1 MHMAFLD
8 DLKKEAQA
16 LKEQEHNLT
25 QARAQEVTQSFL
37 LVQSKLKMIQ
47 LYLQELVKHLNTISS
62 NINRAYYIDGLGTI
76 DDFRPERF
84 VVNTDRFSIDEKEFI
99 KIVYLRFACKTE
111 REIVISKNTPSMI
124 EMQRQY
130 LWQANLKFQCTEF
143 KNEKGLLDRATFN
156 VVNEIPVHIK
166 FAADFE
172 QARIF
177 LSIKNFNGLT
187 VNEFSYDADEIDES
201 MLDEFARY
209 LVGKPNT
216 FIELGRHQ
224 QLIKQKA
231 IARRASSDASYVQL
245 DPKEAARLDA
255 EADGTPGARKKGLFG
270 SLKSLLS
277 KE

>member
-1 MHMAFLD
+1 MAFLD

-16 LKEQEHNLT
+16 LKEREQNLT

-37 LVQSKLKMIQ
+37 LVQSKLKIIQ
-47 LYLQELVKHLNTISS
+47 LYLQELVNHLNTISA
-62 NINRAYYIDGLGTI
+62 NTTRAYYIDGFGTV

-111 REIVISKNTPSMI
+111 REIVISKNIPSMI

-143 KNEKGLLDRATFN
+143 KNAKGLLDRATFN
-156 VVNEIPVHIK
+156 VANEIPVHIK

-177 LSIKNFNGLT
+177 LSMKNFNGLT

-201 MLDEFARY
+201 MLDEFAKY

-224 QLIKQKA
+224 QSMKQMVV
-231 IARRASSDASYVQL
+231 ARRANMGPAYAQL
-245 DPKEAARLDA
+245 DPEHAARLDA
-255 EADGTPGARKKGLFG
+255 EADGAPKERKKGLFG
-270 SLKSLLS
+270 SLKSLLY

>member
-1 MHMAFLD
+1 MAFLD
-8 DLKKEAQA
+8 ELKKEAQA
-16 LKEQEHNLT
+16 LKEQEQNLT

-47 LYLQELVKHLNTISS
+47 LYLQELVKHLNTISGGTA
-62 NINRAYYIDGLGTI
+62 RPYYIDGFGTI

-84 VVNTDRFSIDEKEFI
+84 VVNTDRFNIDEKEFI
-99 KIVYLRFACKTE
+99 KIIYLRFSCKTE
-111 REIVISKNTPSMI
+111 REIVISKNMPSMI

-143 KNEKGLLDRATFN
+143 KNAKGLLDRATFN
-156 VVNEIPVHIK
+156 VTNEIPVHIK
-166 FAADFE
+166 FAANFE

-177 LSIKNFNGLT
+177 LSMKNFNGLT

-201 MLDEFARY
+201 MLDEFAKY

-224 QLIKQKA
+224 QSIKQKA

-245 DPKEAARLDA
+245 DPEQAAKLDA
-255 EADGTPGARKKGLFG
+255 EADGVPRERKKGLLG
-270 SLKSLLS
+270 SLKSLLT